1 MRTTIRVALAALVM
15 SGVALGAAGAQT
27 DASQPKAAAGTAG
40 AVAGTRT
47 AGLTR
52 PAEPPKGKPLTGAAL
67 DMETKAVAS
76 QLRCP
81 VCQGESIDASPSELA
96 VELKSIVKENLAAGY
111 TEEQIKGY
119 FVGKYGEWILLEPQA
134 AGFNYAVYLLPPL
147 ALVAGAAFVY
157 FMARRWTKPAP
168 ARVTA
173 DPTAD
178 TASR

>member
-1 MRTTIRVALAALVM
+1 MRTTIRVALAALLM
-15 SGVALGAAGAQT
+15 SGATARTARAQADAA
-27 DASQPKAAAGTAG
+27 QPKASAGTAG

-52 PAEPPKGKPLTGAAL
+52 PAEPPKGQPLTGAAL
-67 DMETKAVAS
+67 DMKTKAVAS

-111 TEEQIKGY
+111 TEEQVKGY

>member
-1 MRTTIRVALAALVM
+1 MRTKI
-15 SGVALGAAGAQT
+15 GVATALLMSSVLLHPAGAQQ
-27 DASQPKAAAGTAG
+27 DPSQPKASAGTEG

-111 TEEQIKGY
+111 TGEQIKGY
-119 FVGKYGEWILLEPQA
+119 FVGKYGEWILLAPQA

-147 ALVAGAAFVY
+147 ALVAGAGFVY

-168 ARVTA
+168 ARVPA

-178 TASR
+178 SR

>member
-1 MRTTIRVALAALVM
+1 MRTKIGVVATLLISCV
-15 SGVALGAAGAQT
+15 LLRAAGAQQ
-27 DASQPKAAAGTAG
+27 DASQPKAAAGTEG

-52 PAEPPKGKPLTGAAL
+52 PAEPPKGEPLTGAAL
-67 DMETKAVAS
+67 DMKTKSVAS

-111 TEEQIKGY
+111 TEDQVKGY
-119 FVGKYGEWILLEPQA
+119 FVGKYGEWILLEPHA
-134 AGFNYAVYLLPPL
+134 AGFNFAVYLLPPL

-157 FMARRWTKPAP
+157 FKARRWTKPAP

-173 DPTAD
+173 EPTAD
-178 TASR
+178 TAPR